1 VKLRSHF
8 ASRRADHERAE
19 SDSTIRPAVSAAESA
34 GQTPAGQTPAD
45 RLSGIRASP
54 PGGEIA
60 SPSGDNALDCD
71 ALASDQ
77 TMAPRRRAIASLAVR
92 GLTVCLVALLLA
104 APWLMPQLV
113 WCGWLGAAAALLLA
127 SRLPGWS
134 GFCWS
139 SCWALLAVVIA
150 FHWSP
155 RVLAYTMNSSYA
167 LGMLVFVPL
176 VLWDATRSVLPIWV
190 AGRLAGSAAA
200 AWLPAAL
207 LAVVLEVALPCVFP
221 WCWGYSQV
229 AWPWTLQAVD
239 LFGPQ
244 WSTFIFFAH
253 AGAILALG
261 QALYAPLR
269 SRPRNSRAYVRRL
282 PSVVGSLARSGA
294 IWLCL
299 ANLLYSAGA
308 MAFWSRQIASSP
320 TLRVAL
326 VQVDPTF
333 KESPDD
339 LRRLTATI
347 ADQVDLVCWPES
359 SGGSY
364 ESSLRRLSDP
374 HEVFKRSR
382 EPNQGLRPW
391 ENPAC
396 ELLLGAK
403 IYSGDKERPA
413 ELYQSAILLDTRES
427 IVGRYDKRYL
437 MPFGEFVPGEDW
449 VPGMNY
455 LFSMQ
460 DVVSSGS
467 QPTVLPSAAGA
478 KLGVMLCYEDMM
490 PAAARSLVEHSA
502 NVLVSLINASAFT
515 DPLTLAQ
522 HRMLSQLRAVECR
535 RYFLRCSATGETCVI
550 SPLGTIEATLPVQTQ
565 GVLTARVALVETPS
579 VHCRIGD
586 VFSIVCCVALVGYLA
601 VRLAARRANRQPVAA
616 VASE

>member
-1 VKLRSHF
+1 
-8 ASRRADHERAE
+8 
-19 SDSTIRPAVSAAESA
+19 
-34 GQTPAGQTPAD
+34 
-45 RLSGIRASP
+45 
-54 PGGEIA
+54 
-60 SPSGDNALDCD
+60 
-71 ALASDQ
+71 
-77 TMAPRRRAIASLAVR
+77 
-92 GLTVCLVALLLA
+92 VALLVA
-104 APWLMPQLV
+104 APWLMPRLV
-113 WCGWLGAAAALLLA
+113 WCGWLGAAAALCLA
-127 SRLPGWS
+127 CRRSAWPG
-134 GFCWS
+134 FFWS
-139 SCWALLAVVIA
+139 SGWALLAVGIA

-155 RVLAYTMNSSYA
+155 DVLAYTMNSGYA
-167 LGMLVFVPL
+167 LGLLVFVPL
-176 VLWDATRSVLPIWV
+176 VLWDATRLMLPIWL
-190 AGRLAGSAAA
+190 AGRLAGSTATS
-200 AWLPAAL
+200 WLPAAL
-207 LAVVLEVALPCVFP
+207 LAVAFEVALPCVFP
-221 WCWGYSQV
+221 WRWGYSQV

-244 WSTFIFFAH
+244 WSTFMFFAH

-261 QALYAPLR
+261 QTLYVSLR
-269 SRPRNSRAYVRRL
+269 SGSAITYPRLL
-282 PSVVGSLARSGA
+282 PAVLRSLARSGA

-347 ADQVDLVCWPES
+347 AAQADLVCWPES

-364 ESSLRRLSDP
+364 ESSLERLSDP
-374 HEVFKRSR
+374 IEVFKRSR
-382 EPNQGLRPW
+382 EPNRGLRPW
-391 ENPAC
+391 ENPVC

-403 IYSGDKERPA
+403 IYSGDKERPS
-413 ELYQSAILLDTRES
+413 ELYQSAILLDRREC

-449 VPGMNY
+449 VPGMSY

-460 DVVSSGS
+460 DVVSAGG
-467 QPTVLPSAAGA
+467 QATVLQTATGA

-490 PAAARSLVEHSA
+490 PEAARSLAGQSA

-522 HRMLSQLRAVECR
+522 HRMVAQLRAVECR

-550 SPLGTIEATLPVQTQ
+550 SPLGTIEAALPVQTQ
-565 GVLTARVALVETPS
+565 GALTAEIALVDTPS
-579 VHCRIGD
+579 GYSRLGD
-586 VFSIVCCVALVGYLA
+586 VFPIVCLVALAGYLA
-601 VRLAARRANRQPVAA
+601 VWFAARRGNRRQIAA
-616 VASE
+616 VTPE